1 MPKINFKASAY
12 YEKIDWKGDY
22 TEPPLTKRIGD
33 DDTAT
38 YIQTGDL
45 PKLTSVNLASHMF
58 NEYTLPL
65 TSSRTSCEA
74 GVRSNSTGI
83 W

>member
-1 MPKINFKASAY
+1 M
-12 YEKIDWKGDY
+12 IDWKGDY

-38 YIQTGDL
+38 YIQTGEGEV
-45 PKLTSVNLASHMF
+45 SLATHMF

-65 TSSRTSCEA
+65 TSSRASCEA